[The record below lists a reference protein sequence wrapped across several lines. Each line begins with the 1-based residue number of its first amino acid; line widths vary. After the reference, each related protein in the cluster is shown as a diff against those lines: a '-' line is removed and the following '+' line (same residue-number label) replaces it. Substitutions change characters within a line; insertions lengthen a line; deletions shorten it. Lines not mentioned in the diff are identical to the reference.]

1 MRNPTDDINLNFADY
16 VRERSSRI
24 GKHLQGG
31 IPDYAFASDY
41 ATRQKIAAIPGAFQL
56 GKAITSQV
64 VPRQRQMYNM
74 SGLRVGPNQ
83 FPEIYQMVR
92 DCSELLGIGIPTTF
106 ITAELGVLNAFA
118 LAIEDAEPMIV
129 LNSSIVERM
138 TPQELKA
145 VIGHECGHVHNNHG
159 IYNVLANLLINGIGA
174 SIPGIR
180 EILALVSLP
189 LRVAVQTWSRAAEV
203 TCDRAGVL
211 CCGEADSTISAQSKL
226 LSGGL
231 LSDHQINV
239 DALLEQYDSLRSSP
253 VRMLELL
260 NTHPA
265 GVRRILAAKEFINSQ
280 VFYDW
285 HPELK
290 EPDMHLYSKDE
301 LDAHCAKYVSVSQ
314 NKERV
319 I

>member
-106 ITAELGVLNAFA
+106 IMAELGVLNAFA

-189 LRVAVQTWSRAAEV
+189 LRVAIQTWSRAAEV

>member
-189 LRVAVQTWSRAAEV
+189 LRVAIQTWSRAAEV

-239 DALLEQYDSLRSSP
+239 DALLERPKEQEQQRQRSND
-253 VRMLELL
+253 LE
-260 NTHPA
+260 
-265 GVRRILAAKEFINSQ
+265 
-280 VFYDW
+280 
-285 HPELK
+285 
-290 EPDMHLYSKDE
+290 
-301 LDAHCAKYVSVSQ
+301 
-314 NKERV
+314 
-319 I
+319 

>member
-74 SGLRVGPNQ
+74 SGLRVGPNH

-92 DCSELLGIGIPTTF
+92 DCTELLGIGIPTTF

-174 SIPGIR
+174 SIRGIR

-189 LRVAVQTWSRAAEV
+189 LRVAIQTWSRAAEV

>member
-74 SGLRVGPNQ
+74 TGLRVGPNQ

-189 LRVAVQTWSRAAEV
+189 LRVAIQTWSRAAEV

>member
-189 LRVAVQTWSRAAEV
+189 LRVAIQTWSRAAEV

>member
-1 MRNPTDDINLNFADY
+1 MNFADY

-189 LRVAVQTWSRAAEV
+189 LRVAIQTWSRAAEV

>member
-180 EILALVSLP
+180 ETLALVSLP
-189 LRVAVQTWSRAAEV
+189 LRVAIQTWSRAAEV

>member
-41 ATRQKIAAIPGAFQL
+41 VTRQKIAAIPGAFQL
-56 GKAITSQV
+56 DKAITSQV

-189 LRVAVQTWSRAAEV
+189 LRVAIQTWSRAAEV

>member
-189 LRVAVQTWSRAAEV
+189 LRVAIQTWSRAAEV

-260 NTHPA
+260 NTHPV

>member
-145 VIGHECGHVHNNHG
+145 VIGHECEHVHNNHG

-189 LRVAVQTWSRAAEV
+189 LRVAIQTWSRAAEV

>member
-83 FPEIYQMVR
+83 SPEIYQMVR

-189 LRVAVQTWSRAAEV
+189 LRVAIQTWSRAAEV

>member
-31 IPDYAFASDY
+31 IPDYAFTSDY

-189 LRVAVQTWSRAAEV
+189 LRVAIQTWSRAAEV

>member
-31 IPDYAFASDY
+31 IPDYAFASDD

-189 LRVAVQTWSRAAEV
+189 LRVAIQTWSRAAEV

-211 CCGEADSTISAQSKL
+211 CCGEADSTISAHSKL

-314 NKERV
+314 NK
-319 I
+319 

>member
-83 FPEIYQMVR
+83 FPDIYQMVR
-92 DCSELLGIGIPTTF
+92 ECSELLGIGIPTTF

-189 LRVAVQTWSRAAEV
+189 LRVAIQTWSRAAEV

>member
-159 IYNVLANLLINGIGA
+159 IYNVFANLLINGIGA

-189 LRVAVQTWSRAAEV
+189 LRVAIQTWSRAAEV

-226 LSGGL
+226 LAGGL

>member
-189 LRVAVQTWSRAAEV
+189 LRVAIQTWSRAAEV

-301 LDAHCAKYVSVSQ
+301 LDVHCAKYVSVSQ

>member
-1 MRNPTDDINLNFADY
+1 MRNPTEDINLSFADY

-189 LRVAVQTWSRAAEV
+189 LRVAIQTWSRAAEV

>member
-159 IYNVLANLLINGIGA
+159 IYNVLANLLISGIGA

-189 LRVAVQTWSRAAEV
+189 LRVAIQTWSRAAEV

>member
-1 MRNPTDDINLNFADY
+1 MRNPADDINLNFADY

-189 LRVAVQTWSRAAEV
+189 LRVAIQTWSRAAEV

>member
-159 IYNVLANLLINGIGA
+159 IYNVFANLLINGIGA

-189 LRVAVQTWSRAAEV
+189 LRVAIQTWSRAAEV

>member
-145 VIGHECGHVHNNHG
+145 VIGHGCGYVHKNHG
-159 IYNVLANLLINGIGA
+159 IYNVLADLLINGIGA

-189 LRVAVQTWSRAAEV
+189 LRVAIQTWSRAAEV

-314 NKERV
+314 NEERV

>member
-1 MRNPTDDINLNFADY
+1 MRNPTEEINLNFSDY

-41 ATRQKIAAIPGAFQL
+41 ATRQKIAAIPGAFKL

-83 FPEIYQMVR
+83 FPDIYQMVR
-92 DCSELLGIGIPTTF
+92 ECSELLGIGIPTTF

-159 IYNVLANLLINGIGA
+159 IYNVLANLLINGIGTT
-174 SIPGIR
+174 IPGVR
-180 EILALVSLP
+180 EVLALVSLP
-189 LRVAVQTWSRAAEV
+189 LRVAIQTWSRAAEI

-253 VRMLELL
+253 VRVLEML

-290 EPDMHLYSKDE
+290 EPDLRLYSKDE
-301 LDAHCAKYVSVSQ
+301 LDARCARFVSVSK
-314 NKERV
+314 NEERGQ
-319 I
+319 

>member
-189 LRVAVQTWSRAAEV
+189 LRVAIQTWSRAAEV

-239 DALLEQYDSLRSSP
+239 DALLEQHDSLRSSP